1 MNQVRRQATT
11 RSRSSLLALLTQEG
25 ALSRAELS
33 KRSGLPLSTVIDATA
48 QMLTEGILCEEIA
61 SRSGRPGRPPTVLRL
76 AAKAGIV
83 ALLTIT
89 RGGFEAG
96 LVSLDGEVLGIQYR
110 VFDFARGE
118 QQMTPIVDLL
128 GDLLTAS
135 GIGRADL
142 THTVLA
148 VPAPVHQGR
157 IAALR
162 SSPQT
167 PYQASPTARIQ
178 WIGTDPGA
186 ELSRLLDMPVTVE
199 NDANLEAL
207 GESVYG
213 AAKGA
218 DLSLY
223 VKMVGGLGAGVVLNR
238 RLIRGSVGFAGELA
252 HMHVDDDGPMCACG
266 GRGCLG
272 DKASIYDLI
281 RLMQPAFDETLTLE
295 KLAALSAA
303 MDQPTLR
310 MLSDLGVLIG
320 WTLGAA
326 CVLLN
331 PGAIVID
338 GSLKS
343 AATPI
348 IDGITEGI
356 ARTAPGAAFD
366 ALTITP
372 GTLGKTAALYGAIT
386 LVTAP
391 QPPSPALL

>member
-1 MNQVRRQATT
+1 
-11 RSRSSLLALLTQEG
+11 
-25 ALSRAELS
+25 LSQ
-33 KRSGLPLSTVIDATA
+33 RSGLPLSTVIDTTA
-48 QMLTEGILCEEIA
+48 QMVAEGILLEEVA

-76 AAKAGIV
+76 AAKAGII

-96 LVSLDGEVLGIQYR
+96 LVSLDGEIHGIQYR
-110 VFDFARGE
+110 VFDFAAGK
-118 QQMTPIVDLL
+118 QDMTPVVDLL
-128 GDLLTAS
+128 DDLLAGS

-162 SSPQT
+162 SPPQT
-167 PYQASPTARIQ
+167 PYQPSPTPRIQ

-186 ELSRLLDMPVTVE
+186 ALGHLLSMPVTVE

-223 VKMVGGLGAGVVLNR
+223 VKMVGGLGAGVVMNR
-238 RLIRGSVGFAGELA
+238 RLIRGAVGFAGELA
-252 HMHVDDDGPMCACG
+252 HMHVDDEGPLCACG

-272 DKASIYDLI
+272 DKASIYDLV

-303 MDQPTLR
+303 RDQPTLR
-310 MLSDLGVLIG
+310 MLNDLGVLIG
-320 WTLGAA
+320 WTLGTA

-331 PGAIVID
+331 PAAIVID
-338 GSLKS
+338 GSLDG
-343 AATPI
+343 AVTPI

-372 GTLGKTAALYGAIT
+372 GTLGRTAALFGAIT

-391 QPPSPALL
+391 RLPVST